1 MSGILIA
8 WSYLKYFLSFL
19 WYFMFCSEM
28 NIFMEHLWMLKRRVA
43 FKGIILGLKLCTCM
57 LASLMIFF
65 PLIIRYLYDIWS
77 SNKIKVSVLFEL
89 WIFIYFV
96 IMQWQLSGWFYVLLV
111 RCCRLLLI
119 TSPTENFLLNIDI
132 QTFFL
137 CLVCATVQKMMF

>member
-19 WYFMFCSEM
+19 WYFIFCSEM

-57 LASLMIFF
+57 LASLMIFSRWSLDTCMIF
-65 PLIIRYLYDIWS
+65 EVLIKYKYQFCLNFEFLFISWS
-77 SNKIKVSVLFEL
+77 CSDS
-89 WIFIYFV
+89 WDC
-96 IMQWQLSGWFYVLLV
+96 WFYVLLV
-111 RCCRLLLI
+111 RCCRLLMI

-132 QTFFL
+132 QTKIQSKFIELFFS
-137 CLVCATVQKMMF
+137 A